1 MEKPKTYWASNLKL
15 LRNRKKFSQDQLAEI
30 IGISRGK
37 LDALENGRTA
47 NPPLEDLLK
56 FSTHFRL
63 SVDTMLKVNLSRLS
77 ELKIRELEAGN
88 DAFATGTKLRV
99 LTTTVDRDNNENSE
113 FVPVKAKAGYAAGYA
128 DPEYI
133 AALPKFSMPQL
144 PKHSTYRMF
153 PTSGPSMLPIPENCF
168 VIGEFVQNWK
178 EIKDGTLCVVIL
190 KTPGADSFVFKQVD
204 NLIAKE
210 RALLLKSLNPEFEPY
225 QVPVT
230 EILEVWKFVSY
241 VSDTVPEGNITMGQI
256 VQSLQSIQVNMAKL
270 AAKS

>member
-1 MEKPKTYWASNLKL
+1 MKQQNIFLATNIKKL
-15 LRNRKKFSQDQLAEI
+15 RERKKWSQDEMAQKL
-30 IGISRGK
+30 GISRIK
-37 LDALENGRTA
+37 LTQVELGNTK
-47 NPPLEDLLK
+47 NPPLEDLIN
-56 FSTHFRL
+56 FSAVL
-63 SVDTMLKVNLSRLS
+63 SIGVDTLLKVDLRKMS

-99 LTTTVDRDNNENSE
+99 LSTTVDKDNNENSE

-144 PKHSTYRMF
+144 PKQRTYRMF

-168 VIGEFVQNWK
+168 VIGEFVQDWK
-178 EIKDGTLCVVIL
+178 EIKDGTLCIVAL

-204 NLIAKE
+204 NLVKE
-210 RALLLKSLNPEFEPY
+210 KRGLLLKSLNPEFEPY
-225 QVPVT
+225 LVPVA

-241 VSDTVPEGNITMGQI
+241 VSDTVPEGNISIGQI
-256 VQSLQSIQVNMAKL
+256 AQSLQSIQINVAKL
-270 AAKS
+270 AAKK